1 MGVYKGSRYEGVGA
15 MALLE
20 SDGKVRMVLNSRT
33 PFTMEDVGDNF
44 IMHKVT
50 AGEQLDEIAYRYYKK
65 EWLWYL
71 IADVNQIFWPQDLAP
86 RTELVIPM
94 GELPT
99 RL

>member
-1 MGVYKGSRYEGVGA
+1 VGVYKGSRYEGVGA

-20 SDGKVRMVLNSRT
+20 RDNKVRMVLNSRI
-33 PFTMEDVGDNF
+33 PFTMADVGENF
-44 IMHKVT
+44 VIHKVT
-50 AGEQLDEIAYRYYKK
+50 AGEQLDEIAYKYYRK

-71 IADVNQIFWPQDLAP
+71 IADVNNISWPQDLDP
-86 RTELVIPM
+86 RMELVIPL